1 MNNVTIN
8 NTKIAPVECHDQR
21 VITTAQ
27 LAQAYECDAKRISEN
42 FNRNADRFEEGKH
55 YFKLEGDTLREFKMT
70 NPQFAEQSLRAPVM
84 YLWTRRG
91 ASRHSKMLG
100 TDKAWEMFDQLE
112 ENYFKQQPKALT
124 LDEQMAQGL
133 LAAQKLLDTTRLELA
148 QTKQIVNELQPKA
161 SYYDLI
167 LQSKSLMSVSK
178 IAKDFGKS
186 AVWLNRKL
194 EEKKVQYS
202 QGGVWL
208 LYQKYADK
216 GYTQS
221 TTHAIDDEHSKLLTK
236 WTQKGRLF
244 IYELLKGD
252 GILPLIEQTETI

>member
-1 MNNVTIN
+1 MTEYGF
-8 NTKIAPVECHDQR
+8 VEGTDFC
-21 VITTAQ
+21 
-27 LAQAYECDAKRISEN
+27 
-42 FNRNADRFEEGKH
+42 
-55 YFKLEGDTLREFKMT
+55 
-70 NPQFAEQSLRAPVM
+70 
-84 YLWTRRG
+84 
-91 ASRHSKMLG
+91 SKMSESTGGRPALDHRMTIEMAKEICMLQR
-100 TDKAWEMFDQLE
+100 TDRGKQARQYFIQV
-112 ENYFKQQPKALT
+112 ENDWNSPDKIMARALV
-124 LDEQMAQGL
+124 MS
-133 LAAQKLLDTTRLELA
+133 QKLLDTTRLGLA
-148 QTKQIVNELQPKA
+148 QSKQIINELQPKA

-244 IYELLKGD
+244 IYELLKSD
-252 GILPLIEQTETI
+252 GILPLIEQQG

>member
-1 MNNVTIN
+1 MNEIIKIDSDNKVSGRELHEFLDVGRDFTTWMKQMIGYGFNEHADFEVYTQSGENPSGGRPSVDYRMSIEMAKEICMIQRTEKGKQARQYFIECERRLKGQEQPVT
-8 NTKIAPVECHDQR
+8 
-21 VITTAQ
+21 
-27 LAQAYECDAKRISEN
+27 
-42 FNRNADRFEEGKH
+42 
-55 YFKLEGDTLREFKMT
+55 LE
-70 NPQFAEQSLRAPVM
+70 Q
-84 YLWTRRG
+84 
-91 ASRHSKMLG
+91 
-100 TDKAWEMFDQLE
+100 
-112 ENYFKQQPKALT
+112 
-124 LDEQMAQGL
+124 QMAQGL

-148 QTKQIVNELQPKA
+148 QSKQIINELQPKA

-221 TTHAIDDEHSKLLTK
+221 TTHAIDDEHSRLLTK

-244 IYELLKGD
+244 IYEMLKGD
-252 GILPLIEQTETI
+252 GILPLIEQQG

>member
-1 MNNVTIN
+1 MNELIRIDNDNKVSGRELHDFLEVGRDFTNWMKQMIGYGFNEHADYEVYAKNGENPSGGRPSVDYRMTIDMAKEICMLQRTDRGKQARQYFIQVEN
-8 NTKIAPVECHDQR
+8 DWNSPDKIMA
-21 VITTAQ
+21 
-27 LAQAYECDAKRISEN
+27 
-42 FNRNADRFEEGKH
+42 
-55 YFKLEGDTLREFKMT
+55 
-70 NPQFAEQSLRAPVM
+70 RALVM
-84 YLWTRRG
+84 
-91 ASRHSKMLG
+91 S
-100 TDKAWEMFDQLE
+100 
-112 ENYFKQQPKALT
+112 
-124 LDEQMAQGL
+124 
-133 LAAQKLLDTTRLELA
+133 QKLLDTTRLELA
-148 QTKQIVNELQPKA
+148 QSKQIINELQPKA

-221 TTHAIDDEHSKLLTK
+221 TTHAIDDEHSRLLTK

-244 IYELLKGD
+244 IYEMLKGD
-252 GILPLIEQTETI
+252 GILPLIEQQG

>member
-1 MNNVTIN
+1 MNELIRIDNDNKVSGRELHDFLEVGRDFTNWMKQMIGYGFNEHADYEVYSKNGENPSGGRPSVDYRMTIEMAKEICMLQRTDRGKQARQYFIQVEN
-8 NTKIAPVECHDQR
+8 DWNSPDKIMA
-21 VITTAQ
+21 
-27 LAQAYECDAKRISEN
+27 
-42 FNRNADRFEEGKH
+42 
-55 YFKLEGDTLREFKMT
+55 
-70 NPQFAEQSLRAPVM
+70 RALVM
-84 YLWTRRG
+84 
-91 ASRHSKMLG
+91 S
-100 TDKAWEMFDQLE
+100 
-112 ENYFKQQPKALT
+112 
-124 LDEQMAQGL
+124 
-133 LAAQKLLDTTRLELA
+133 QKLLDTTRLELA
-148 QTKQIVNELQPKA
+148 QSKQIINELQPKA

-194 EEKKVQYS
+194 EEKKVQYN

-221 TTHAIDDEHSKLLTK
+221 TTHAIDDERSKLLTK

-252 GILPLIEQTETI
+252 GILPLIEQQG

>member
-1 MNNVTIN
+1 MNEIIN
-8 NTKIAPVECHDQR
+8 IEHNNER
-21 VITTAQ
+21 VLTTEQ
-27 LAQAYECDAKRISEN
+27 LAQAYECETKRISEN
-42 FNRNADRFEEGKH
+42 FKRNEERFEEGKH
-55 YFKLEGDTLREFKMT
+55 YFKLDGDALRDFKIT
-70 NPQFAEQSLRAPVM
+70 NPQIADNLKFAPVIM
-84 YLWTRRG
+84 LWTRRG

-100 TDKAWEMFDQLE
+100 TDKAWEMFDALE

-167 LQSKSLMSVSK
+167 LQSKSVMSVSK

>member
-1 MNNVTIN
+1 MNKIISIEHN
-8 NTKIAPVECHDQR
+8 NER
-21 VITTAQ
+21 VLTTGQ
-27 LAQAYECDAKRISEN
+27 LAQAYECDGRQIKQN
-42 FNRNADRFEEGKH
+42 FNNNADRFVEGQH
-55 YFKLEGDTLREFKMT
+55 YFKLEGEALRKLRVENIDLQISPMT
-70 NPQFAEQSLRAPVM
+70 RSL

-208 LYQKYADK
+208 LYQKYAEK

-221 TTHAIDDEHSKLLTK
+221 TSHVIDDEHSRLLTK

-244 IYELLKGD
+244 IYELLKSD
-252 GILPLIEQTETI
+252 GILPLIEQTETV

>member
-1 MNNVTIN
+1 MIGKYRTERTMHMNEII
-8 NTKIAPVECHDQR
+8 KIDNDNKVSGRELHEFLEVGTAYKDWFPRMAEYGFVEGTDFC
-21 VITTAQ
+21 
-27 LAQAYECDAKRISEN
+27 
-42 FNRNADRFEEGKH
+42 
-55 YFKLEGDTLREFKMT
+55 
-70 NPQFAEQSLRAPVM
+70 
-84 YLWTRRG
+84 
-91 ASRHSKMLG
+91 SKMSESTGGRPALDHRMTIEMAKEICMLQR
-100 TDKAWEMFDQLE
+100 TDRGKQARQYFIQV
-112 ENYFKQQPKALT
+112 ENDWNSPDKIMARALV
-124 LDEQMAQGL
+124 MS
-133 LAAQKLLDTTRLELA
+133 QKLLDTTRLELA
-148 QTKQIVNELQPKA
+148 QSKQIINELQPKA

-221 TTHAIDDEHSKLLTK
+221 TTHAIDDEHSRLLTK

-244 IYELLKGD
+244 IYELLKSD
-252 GILPLIEQTETI
+252 GILPLIEQQG

>member
-1 MNNVTIN
+1 MIGKYRTERTMHMNEII
-8 NTKIAPVECHDQR
+8 KIDNDNKVSGRELHEFLEVGTAYKDWFPRMAEYGFVEGTDFC
-21 VITTAQ
+21 
-27 LAQAYECDAKRISEN
+27 
-42 FNRNADRFEEGKH
+42 
-55 YFKLEGDTLREFKMT
+55 
-70 NPQFAEQSLRAPVM
+70 
-84 YLWTRRG
+84 
-91 ASRHSKMLG
+91 SKMSESTGGRPALDHRMTIEMAKEICMLQR
-100 TDKAWEMFDQLE
+100 TDRGKQARQYFIQV
-112 ENYFKQQPKALT
+112 ENDWNSPDKIMARALV
-124 LDEQMAQGL
+124 MS
-133 LAAQKLLDTTRLELA
+133 QKLLDTTRLELA
-148 QTKQIVNELQPKA
+148 QSKQIINELQPKA

-167 LQSKSLMSVSK
+167 LQSKSVMSVSK

-208 LYQKYADK
+208 LYQKYAEK

-221 TTHAIDDEHSKLLTK
+221 TSHVIDDEHSRLLTK

-252 GILPLIEQTETI
+252 GILPLIEQTETV